1 MPTRP
6 AKCARRHR
14 FMANDEGRR
23 TRTPENGGI
32 ITKTNIRTKAN
43 ERQSK
48 ADAINMAESEFWA
61 MGLPSKMLQFSRK
74 VRGTCPALKKQK
86 RRRWANKCRGKL
98 HAKGNRR
105 ERGLFISGPHE
116 NRDYIYYKSARP
128 QPYTHFTRKKDKQ
141 NTGAIPRD

>member
-1 MPTRP
+1 
-6 AKCARRHR
+6 
-14 FMANDEGRR
+14 MANDEGRR

-43 ERQSK
+43 ERQST

-86 RRRWANKCRGKL
+86 RRRWANKCRGKCM
-98 HAKGNRR
+98 RR
-105 ERGLFISGPHE
+105 VIAE
-116 NRDYIYYKSARP
+116 NGDYL
-128 QPYTHFTRKKDKQ
+128 
-141 NTGAIPRD
+141 